1 MKGSKVGP
9 LERGK
14 SAFDMTLPVT
24 KRTWS
29 VVRGGGHLVLHS
41 ARRASRIGAM
51 ELPGNTRIDDDRCFF
66 LLWKGIFIDSWDPDH
81 IPSGD
86 GSFWCNK
93 TQNCLGPD
101 SREVGDYE
109 CNETRRCYKAM

>member
-1 MKGSKVGP
+1 VSGEWS
-9 LERGK
+9 ERGR
-14 SAFDMTLPVT
+14 FPLF
-24 KRTWS
+24 
-29 VVRGGGHLVLHS
+29 HLE
-41 ARRASRIGAM
+41 ITIYM

-93 TQNCLGPD
+93 TQNCIGPD

>member
-1 MKGSKVGP
+1 
-9 LERGK
+9 
-14 SAFDMTLPVT
+14 
-24 KRTWS
+24 
-29 VVRGGGHLVLHS
+29 
-41 ARRASRIGAM
+41 M
-51 ELPGNTRIDDDRCFF
+51 ELPGNTRIDDDRCFY
-66 LLWKGIFIDSWDPDH
+66 LLWKGIFIDSWDPGH

-109 CNETRRCYKAM
+109 CNETRRCYKAR